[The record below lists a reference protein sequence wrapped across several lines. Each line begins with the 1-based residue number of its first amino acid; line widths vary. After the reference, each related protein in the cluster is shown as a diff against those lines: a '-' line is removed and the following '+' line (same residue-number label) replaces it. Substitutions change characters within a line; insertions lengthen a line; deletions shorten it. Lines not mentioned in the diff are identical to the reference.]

1 MSHRLR
7 RKPPGLVSIVA
18 RGPWSRFGTEERTG
32 ALFPATMLT
41 GGEGKEGEKHEGDES
56 NLWTCSVWVGMAG
69 KGIPHGEQQA
79 ATTASRGGEVPVADS
94 GRARAEEH
102 RWGVRKLVAG
112 SVWEEEG
119 RRGRLHGELSIAGG
133 GFAGKLSS
141 RPRRPWRRWRR
152 TRGRRKAACGGE
164 GRPGLATV
172 AAHARCAQHAQA
184 ASWRIW
190 ARLCSACLCV
200 RGGFGRR

>member
-1 MSHRLR
+1 MA
-7 RKPPGLVSIVA
+7 VS
-18 RGPWSRFGTEERTG
+18 GHDED
-32 ALFPATMLT
+32 PA
-41 GGEGKEGEKHEGDES
+41 
-56 NLWTCSVWVGMAG
+56 
-69 KGIPHGEQQA
+69 
-79 ATTASRGGEVPVADS
+79 ADS

-112 SVWEEEG
+112 SVWEEKG
-119 RRGRLHGELSIAGG
+119 RRGRLHGAGLAASG

-152 TRGRRKAACGGE
+152 MRGRRKAACGGE
-164 GRPGLATV
+164 GRPGPATV
-172 AAHARCAQHAQA
+172 AAHARRAQHARA

-200 RGGFGRR
+200 RGWFGRRRGIHRENIRTHKQCTISTNDHVKLPINPNLR